1 MKNPAKSIRSHCRSG
16 FNLTWVLILALGMGF
31 YSELRGDEGLPLLG
45 ENAAINIEQER
56 QIGAQFYRHL
66 VARGLVVTSPIL
78 HQYLNELGA
87 RLVSG
92 IENRVRDYT
101 FFIVKDFGVNA
112 FAVPGGFIG
121 VNIGLITR
129 AQNQHQLASVLA
141 HEIAHVRLRHSL
153 EQMQKSN
160 SVGTAAML
168 SLLAGLVLGSYNSEL
183 GSALIFGS
191 AAGSQQA
198 MINFT
203 RENEYEADRLG
214 IELLR
219 NGNFDTQ
226 GMVDFF
232 KLMQRIAGSSEFQ
245 NIEYLRTHPVH
256 ANRIAEAQSRVTLMA
271 NSKLDPDYFLMFR
284 DYLEYFSSDR
294 PVQFGSSFRRALGQ
308 MKVGQF
314 ELADQTLR
322 RLYQMD
328 SENIWY
334 GYAFAENLEYLN
346 QLDQAEQV
354 YRELLEIFP
363 DEMAFSLRLI
373 RLLKS
378 VSEFESALV
387 IARRL
392 KKRYPY
398 NKNIYIE
405 LAGIYGQLNRPV
417 FRMLAEADYHR
428 LAGNP
433 RLAIKLY
440 NSVIDSADTDMATQS
455 RARAKLAEIGTSE

>member
-1 MKNPAKSIRSHCRSG
+1 MKSLAKSIRSRCRSG

-31 YSELRGDEGLPLLG
+31 YSELQGDEGLPLLG

-78 HQYLNELGA
+78 HQYLNEVGA
-87 RLVSG
+87 RLLSG
-92 IENRVRDYT
+92 IENRARNYT
-101 FFIVKDFGVNA
+101 FFIVKDMGVNA

-129 AQNQHQLASVLA
+129 AQNQDQLASVLA
-141 HEIAHVRLRHSL
+141 HEIAHVRLMHSL
-153 EQMQKSN
+153 QLMQKS
-160 SVGTAAML
+160 SEVSTASMLAM
-168 SLLAGLVLGSYNSEL
+168 LAGLVLGGINSEL

-191 AAGSQQA
+191 TAGGQQA

-214 IELLR
+214 MELLQ
-219 NGNFDTQ
+219 NGNFNPQ

-256 ANRIAEAQSRVTLMA
+256 ANRISEAQNRVKLMA
-271 NSKLDPDYFLMFR
+271 MGKLHPDYFLMFR

-294 PVQFGSSFRRALGQ
+294 LAQSGSSFRRALGQ
-308 MKVGQF
+308 IKGGQF
-314 ELADQTLR
+314 ELADRTLR
-322 RLYQMD
+322 QLYHRD
-328 SENIWY
+328 RENIWY

-363 DEMAFSLRLI
+363 DELAFSLRLI

-378 VSEFESALV
+378 ASEFESALV

-392 KKRYPY
+392 EKRYPY
-398 NKNIYIE
+398 NKNVYIE
-405 LAGIYGQLNRPV
+405 LAGIYGQLDRPV
-417 FRMLAEADYHR
+417 FRMLAEAEYHR

-433 RLAIKLY
+433 ALANKLY
-440 NSVIDSADTDMATQS
+440 NRVIDSAETDLATAS
-455 RARAKLAEIGTSE
+455 RARAKRDEISQPN

>member
-1 MKNPAKSIRSHCRSG
+1 M
-16 FNLTWVLILALGMGF
+16 LGLGF
-31 YSELRGDEGLPLLG
+31 YTQLYGDEGLPLLG
-45 ENAAINIEQER
+45 ENAAINIEFER
-56 QIGAQFYRHL
+56 QIGAQFYRRL
-66 VARGLVVTSPIL
+66 LNRGLVETNPIL
-78 HQYLNELGA
+78 NRYINELGA
-87 RLVSG
+87 RLLSG
-92 IENRVRDYT
+92 IENRVRDYR

-141 HEIAHVRLRHSL
+141 HEIAHVRLMHSL
-153 EQMQKSN
+153 QLMQKS
-160 SVGTAAML
+160 SELSTASILTM
-168 SLLAGLVLGSYNSEL
+168 LAGLLVGGYNSEL

-191 AAGSQQA
+191 TAGSQQA
-198 MINFT
+198 IINFT

-214 IELLR
+214 IELMK
-219 NGNFDTQ
+219 NGNFDSQ

-245 NIEYLRTHPVH
+245 SIEYLRTHPVH
-256 ANRIAEAQSRVTLMA
+256 ANRISEAESRVTLMA
-271 NSKLDPDYFLMFR
+271 PGQLDPDYFLMFR
-284 DYLEYFSSDR
+284 DYLEYFSADHLN
-294 PVQFGSSFRRALGQ
+294 QFGSNYRRALGQ
-308 MKVGQF
+308 IKVGQY
-314 ELADQTLR
+314 EMADQTLR
-322 RLYQMD
+322 NLYQQD

-334 GYAFAENLEYLN
+334 GYAFAENLEHLG

-363 DEMAFSLRLI
+363 DEFAFSLRLL

-378 VSEFESALV
+378 VGEFESSLV

-392 KKRYPY
+392 EKRYPY
-398 NKNIYIE
+398 NKNVYVE
-405 LAGIYGQLNRPV
+405 LAGIYEQLDRPV
-417 FRMLAEADYHR
+417 FQMMAEAEYHR

-440 NSVIDSADTDMATQS
+440 NSVIDSTDTDLATAS
-455 RARAKLAEIGTSE
+455 RARAKRDELSQSN

>member
-1 MKNPAKSIRSHCRSG
+1 MKSLAKSIRSRCRSG

-31 YSELRGDEGLPLLG
+31 YSELQGDEGLPLLG

-66 VARGLVVTSPIL
+66 VVRGLVVTSPIL

-87 RLVSG
+87 RLLSG
-92 IENRVRDYT
+92 IENRARNYT
-101 FFIVKDFGVNA
+101 FFIVKDMGVNA

-129 AQNQHQLASVLA
+129 AQNQDQLASVLA
-141 HEIAHVRLRHSL
+141 HEIAHVRLMHSL
-153 EQMQKSN
+153 QLMQKS
-160 SVGTAAML
+160 SEVSTASMLAM
-168 SLLAGLVLGSYNSEL
+168 LAGLVLGGINSEL

-191 AAGSQQA
+191 TAGSQQA

-214 IELLR
+214 MELLQ
-219 NGNFDTQ
+219 NGNFNPQ

-232 KLMQRIAGSSEFQ
+232 KLMQRIAGNSEFQ

-256 ANRIAEAQSRVTLMA
+256 ANRISEAQNRVRLMTMGE
-271 NSKLDPDYFLMFR
+271 LYPDYFLMFR

-294 PVQFGSSFRRALGQ
+294 LAQLGSSFRRALGQ
-308 MKVGQF
+308 IKGGQF
-314 ELADQTLR
+314 ELADRTLR

-334 GYAFAENLEYLN
+334 GYAFAENLEYLD

-363 DEMAFSLRLI
+363 DEFAFSLRLI

-378 VSEFESALV
+378 ASEFESALV

-392 KKRYPY
+392 EKRYPY
-398 NKNIYIE
+398 NKNVYIE

-417 FRMLAEADYHR
+417 FRMLAEAEYHR
-428 LAGNP
+428 LVGNP
-433 RLAIKLY
+433 ALAIKLY
-440 NSVIDSADTDMATQS
+440 NKVIDSAETDLATAS
-455 RARAKLAEIGTSE
+455 KARAKRDEISQPN